1 MKTEICKNKEDIQ
14 LVGLDNMNT
23 FVNYAHRGAS
33 AYAPENTMAAF
44 KKAFQIGANGIE
56 LDLQKTKDG
65 KIVIFHDNK
74 IDKKSNGTG
83 KISDYTYKELLEF
96 DFGSWFS
103 NEFENE
109 KIVLF
114 EDFMKEVSDKNLI
127 LAIELK
133 EEGIEKETLE
143 IINEYY
149 DKDNIFITSFIYN
162 ALSNVRKLDKNIK
175 IGWLIK
181 EEINQKNILEFI
193 KISGNQICPPAN
205 LVSDDGIKLARKNN
219 LSVRLWG
226 VSNEEIMN
234 KVFNLDID
242 GMTVNF
248 PDKLKQ
254 LMTENNLQYE
264 LNNLRKNNKRF

>member
-1 MKTEICKNKEDIQ
+1 
-14 LVGLDNMNT
+14 MNT

-44 KKAFQIGANGIE
+44 KKALKIGGNGIE

-65 KIVIFHDNK
+65 KIVIFHDDK

-83 KISDYTYKELLEF
+83 KISDYTYTELLEF

-103 NEFENE
+103 KEFKNE

-114 EDFMKEVSDKNLI
+114 EDFMKEVSNKDLI

-133 EEGIEKETLE
+133 VEGIEKETLE
-143 IINEYY
+143 IINKYY
-149 DKDNIFITSFIYN
+149 NRGNVFITSFRYD
-162 ALSNVRKLDKNIK
+162 ALSNIRKLDKDIK

-181 EEINQKNILEFI
+181 EDIDVKNILELS
-193 KISGNQICPPAN
+193 KIFGNQICPPAN
-205 LVSDDGIKLARKNN
+205 LVSKEGIKLARDKE

-226 VSNEEIMN
+226 ISTEEIMQ
-234 KVFNLDID
+234 KVYKLDID

-248 PDKLKQ
+248 PDKLK
-254 LMTENNLQYE
+254 E
-264 LNNLRKNNKRF
+264 LIERK

>member
-1 MKTEICKNKEDIQ
+1 
-14 LVGLDNMNT
+14 MNT

-44 KKAFQIGANGIE
+44 KKAFQIGTNGIE

-74 IDKKSNGTG
+74 IDNKSNKTG
-83 KISDYTYKELLEF
+83 KISDYTYKELSKF

-103 NEFENE
+103 KEFENE

-114 EDFMKEVSDKNLI
+114 DDFMKEVSNKNLI

-133 EEGIEKETLE
+133 EEGIEKEALE

-149 DKDNIFITSFIYN
+149 NKDNIFITSFIYN

-181 EEINQKNILEFI
+181 EDINQKNILELT
-193 KISGNQICPPAN
+193 KISGNQICPPAD
-205 LVSDDGIKLARKNN
+205 LVSEEGIKLARENE
-219 LSVRLWG
+219 LGVRLWG
-226 VSNEEIMN
+226 VSNEEIMR
-234 KVFNLDID
+234 KVYNLDID

-248 PDKLKQ
+248 PDKL
-254 LMTENNLQYE
+254 NE
-264 LNNLRKNNKRF
+264 LIERNWI

>member
-1 MKTEICKNKEDIQ
+1 
-14 LVGLDNMNT
+14 MNI

-33 AYAPENTMAAF
+33 AYAPENTMSAF

-56 LDLQKTKDG
+56 LDLQRTKDG
-65 KIVIFHDNK
+65 KIIIFHDDK

-103 NEFENE
+103 KEFENE
-109 KIVLF
+109 RIVLF
-114 EDFMKEVSDKNLI
+114 DDFMKEVSDKNLI

-149 DKDNIFITSFIYN
+149 NKDNIFITSFIYN
-162 ALSNVRKLDKNIK
+162 ALLNVRKLDKNIK

-181 EEINQKNILEFI
+181 EDINQKNILELT
-193 KISGNQICPPAN
+193 KISGNQVCPPAN
-205 LVSDDGIKLARKNN
+205 LVSKEGIKLARENE

-226 VSNEEIMN
+226 ISNEEIMQEAY
-234 KVFNLDID
+234 NLDID

-248 PDKLKQ
+248 PDKL
-254 LMTENNLQYE
+254 
-264 LNNLRKNNKRF
+264 NKLIERN

>member
-1 MKTEICKNKEDIQ
+1 
-14 LVGLDNMNT
+14 MNI

-56 LDLQKTKDG
+56 LDLQRTKDG
-65 KIVIFHDNK
+65 KIVIFHDDK

-96 DFGSWFS
+96 DFGIWFS
-103 NEFENE
+103 KEFENE
-109 KIVLF
+109 RIVLF
-114 EDFMKEVSDKNLI
+114 DDFMKEVSDKNLI

-149 DKDNIFITSFIYN
+149 NKDNIFITSFIYN
-162 ALSNVRKLDKNIK
+162 ALLNVRKLDKNIK

-181 EEINQKNILEFI
+181 EDINQKNILELT
-193 KISGNQICPPAN
+193 KIFGNQVCPPAN
-205 LVSDDGIKLARKNN
+205 LVSKEGIKLARENE

-226 VSNEEIMN
+226 VSNEEIMQEAY
-234 KVFNLDID
+234 NLDID

-248 PDKLKQ
+248 PDKL
-254 LMTENNLQYE
+254 
-264 LNNLRKNNKRF
+264 NKLIKRN

>member
-1 MKTEICKNKEDIQ
+1 
-14 LVGLDNMNT
+14 MNT

-44 KKAFQIGANGIE
+44 KKAFQIGTNGIE

-74 IDKKSNGTG
+74 IDNKSNKTG
-83 KISDYTYKELLEF
+83 KISDYTYKELSQF

-103 NEFENE
+103 KEFENE

-114 EDFMKEVSDKNLI
+114 DDFMKEVSNKNLI

-133 EEGIEKETLE
+133 EEGIEKEALE

-149 DKDNIFITSFIYN
+149 NKDNIFITSFIYN
-162 ALSNVRKLDKNIK
+162 ALSNVRKLDKNTK

-181 EEINQKNILEFI
+181 EDINQKNILELT
-193 KISGNQICPPAN
+193 KISGNQICPPAD
-205 LVSDDGIKLARKNN
+205 LVSEEGIKLARENE
-219 LSVRLWG
+219 LSIRLWG
-226 VSNEEIMN
+226 VSNEEIMR
-234 KVFNLDID
+234 KVYNLDID

-248 PDKLKQ
+248 PDKL
-254 LMTENNLQYE
+254 NE
-264 LNNLRKNNKRF
+264 LIERNWI

>member
-1 MKTEICKNKEDIQ
+1 
-14 LVGLDNMNT
+14 MNI

-33 AYAPENTMAAF
+33 AYAPENTMVAF

-56 LDLQKTKDG
+56 LDLQRTKDG

-103 NEFENE
+103 KEFENE
-109 KIVLF
+109 RIVWF
-114 EDFMKEVSDKNLI
+114 DDFMKEVSNKNLI

-149 DKDNIFITSFIYN
+149 NKDNIFITSFIYN
-162 ALSNVRKLDKNIK
+162 ALLNVRKLDKNIK

-181 EEINQKNILEFI
+181 EDINPKNILELT
-193 KISGNQICPPAN
+193 KISGNQVCPPAN
-205 LVSDDGIKLARKNN
+205 LVSEEGIKLARENE

-226 VSNEEIMN
+226 ISNEEIMQAAY
-234 KVFNLDID
+234 NLDID

-248 PDKLKQ
+248 PDKL
-254 LMTENNLQYE
+254 
-264 LNNLRKNNKRF
+264 NKLIERN

>member
-1 MKTEICKNKEDIQ
+1 
-14 LVGLDNMNT
+14 MNT

-44 KKAFQIGANGIE
+44 KKAFQIGTNGIE
-56 LDLQKTKDG
+56 LDLQKTKDE
-65 KIVIFHDNK
+65 KIVIFHDDK
-74 IDKKSNGTG
+74 IDEKSNGKG

-103 NEFENE
+103 EEFENE

-114 EDFMKEVSDKNLI
+114 EDFMKEVSSKDLI

-143 IINEYY
+143 IIKKYY
-149 DKDNIFITSFIYN
+149 NKANVFITSFIYN
-162 ALSNVRKLDKNIK
+162 ALLNVRKLDKTIK

-181 EEINQKNILEFI
+181 EDINQKNILEFM
-193 KISGNQICPPAN
+193 KISWNQICPPAD
-205 LVSDDGIKLARKNN
+205 LVSENGIKLARKNN
-219 LSVRLWG
+219 LGVRLWG
-226 VSNEEIMN
+226 VSNENIML
-234 KVFNLDID
+234 KVYNLDID

-248 PDKLKQ
+248 PDKLNE
-254 LMTENNLQYE
+254 LIMNN
-264 LNNLRKNNKRF
+264 

>member
-1 MKTEICKNKEDIQ
+1 
-14 LVGLDNMNT
+14 MNT

-44 KKAFQIGANGIE
+44 KKAFQIGTNGIE
-56 LDLQKTKDG
+56 LDLQKTKDE
-65 KIVIFHDNK
+65 KIVIFHDDK
-74 IDKKSNGTG
+74 IDEKSNGTG

-103 NEFENE
+103 EEFENE

-114 EDFMKEVSDKNLI
+114 EDFMKEISSKDLI

-143 IINEYY
+143 IIKKYY
-149 DKDNIFITSFIYN
+149 NKANVFITSFIYN
-162 ALSNVRKLDKNIK
+162 ALLNVRKLDKTIK

-181 EEINQKNILEFI
+181 EDINQKNILEFM
-193 KISGNQICPPAN
+193 KISGNQICPPAD
-205 LVSDDGIKLARKNN
+205 LVSENGIKLARKNN
-219 LSVRLWG
+219 LGVRLWG
-226 VSNEEIMN
+226 VSNENIML
-234 KVFNLDID
+234 KVYNLDID

-248 PDKLKQ
+248 PDKLNE
-254 LMTENNLQYE
+254 LIMNN
-264 LNNLRKNNKRF
+264 

>member
-1 MKTEICKNKEDIQ
+1 
-14 LVGLDNMNT
+14 MNT

-44 KKAFQIGANGIE
+44 KKAFQIGTNGIE
-56 LDLQKTKDG
+56 LDLQKTKDE
-65 KIVIFHDNK
+65 KIVIFHDDK
-74 IDKKSNGTG
+74 IDEKSNGTG

-103 NEFENE
+103 KEFENE

-114 EDFMKEVSDKNLI
+114 DDFMKEVSNKNLI

-133 EEGIEKETLE
+133 EEGIEKEALE

-149 DKDNIFITSFIYN
+149 NKDNIFITSFIYN

-181 EEINQKNILEFI
+181 EDINQKNILELT
-193 KISGNQICPPAN
+193 KISGNQICPPAD
-205 LVSDDGIKLARKNN
+205 LVSEEGIKLARENE

-226 VSNEEIMN
+226 VSNEEIMR
-234 KVFNLDID
+234 KVYNLDID

-248 PDKLKQ
+248 PDKL
-254 LMTENNLQYE
+254 NE
-264 LNNLRKNNKRF
+264 LIERNWI

>member
-1 MKTEICKNKEDIQ
+1 
-14 LVGLDNMNT
+14 MNT

-44 KKAFQIGANGIE
+44 KKAFQIGTNGIE

-74 IDKKSNGTG
+74 IDNKSNKTG
-83 KISDYTYKELLEF
+83 KISDYTYKELSKF

-103 NEFENE
+103 KEFENE

-114 EDFMKEVSDKNLI
+114 DDFMKEVSNKNLI

-133 EEGIEKETLE
+133 EEGIEKEALE

-149 DKDNIFITSFIYN
+149 NKDNIFITSFIYN

-181 EEINQKNILEFI
+181 EDINQKNILELT
-193 KISGNQICPPAN
+193 KISGNQICPPAD
-205 LVSDDGIKLARKNN
+205 LVSEEGIKLARENE

-226 VSNEEIMN
+226 VSNEEIMR
-234 KVFNLDID
+234 KVYSLDID

-248 PDKLKQ
+248 PDKL
-254 LMTENNLQYE
+254 NE
-264 LNNLRKNNKRF
+264 LIERNWI

>member
-1 MKTEICKNKEDIQ
+1 
-14 LVGLDNMNT
+14 MNN

-33 AYAPENTMAAF
+33 AYAPENTMSSF
-44 KKAFQIGANGIE
+44 KKAFQIGSNGIE

-65 KIVIFHDNK
+65 KIVIFHDDE

-83 KISDYTYKELLEF
+83 RISDYTYKELLKF

-103 NEFENE
+103 KEFENE

-114 EDFMKEVSDKNLI
+114 ENFMKEIADKKII

-143 IINEYY
+143 IIKKYY
-149 DKDNIFITSFIYN
+149 NKANVFITSFIYN
-162 ALSNVRKLDKNIK
+162 ALLNVRKLDKTIK

-181 EEINQKNILEFI
+181 EDINQKNILEFM
-193 KISGNQICPPAN
+193 KISGNQICPPAD
-205 LVSDDGIKLARKNN
+205 LVSENGIKLARKNN
-219 LSVRLWG
+219 LGVRLWG
-226 VSNEEIMN
+226 VSNENIML
-234 KVFNLDID
+234 KVYNLDID

-248 PDKLKQ
+248 PDKLNE
-254 LMTENNLQYE
+254 LIMNN
-264 LNNLRKNNKRF
+264 

>member
-1 MKTEICKNKEDIQ
+1 
-14 LVGLDNMNT
+14 MNI

-33 AYAPENTMAAF
+33 AYAPENTMSAF

-56 LDLQKTKDG
+56 LDLQRTKDG
-65 KIVIFHDNK
+65 KIIIFHDDK

-103 NEFENE
+103 KEFENE
-109 KIVLF
+109 RIVLF
-114 EDFMKEVSDKNLI
+114 DDFMKEVSEKNLI

-149 DKDNIFITSFIYN
+149 NKDNIFITSFIYN
-162 ALSNVRKLDKNIK
+162 ALLNVRKLDKNKK
-175 IGWLIK
+175 IGWRIK
-181 EEINQKNILEFI
+181 EDKNQKNILELT
-193 KISGNQICPPAN
+193 KISGNQVCPPAN
-205 LVSDDGIKLARKNN
+205 LVSKEGIKLARENE

-226 VSNEEIMN
+226 ISNEEIMQEAY
-234 KVFNLDID
+234 NLDID

-248 PDKLKQ
+248 PDKL
-254 LMTENNLQYE
+254 
-264 LNNLRKNNKRF
+264 NKLIERN